1 VSLRRA
7 DVRFAL
13 PRPVKRALL
22 LGELPE
28 WREAL
33 QSVGIDV
40 DGEESRRHAD
50 LAVAPVSLARQ
61 AVASGV
67 DMLVVEGRGGRRRLI
82 ESGCAVARYLPL
94 PSLESPDL
102 LLPLEQANAARY
114 ALLEWK
120 WNGDAFRAVRN
131 QAAAGLIR
139 MRVFPELPT
148 LQTTGM
154 RNEASPFMLSAA
166 ESLGVPRQA
175 QWFQEPGQGD
185 PLTRGVFHVF
195 ASGEREPQLV
205 VKYARVRDCK
215 EPFVRDEH
223 GLRLAAAAGPTA
235 AHHTPRFF
243 GRFDVDG
250 FHASVESAAIG
261 RRLSTLLGGNRR
273 IDRETIDAVASWL
286 VRLAKETAEP
296 PAALEAERRRLADET
311 LPRWASIGA
320 PQDLVACLPSLP
332 AVLQHNDLGTW
343 NVVVGRRTFT
353 VLDWE
358 SARRHGLPLWD
369 LLYFLVDALPLL
381 EGARDLR
388 ERTDGALAALRG
400 DSPYSPLLFSWIRR
414 AVEASGTPPQAVGS
428 IATLCWL
435 HHGLSHRGR
444 AISVERVASE
454 VTIPPVERIAPLWLA
469 DPALGPG
476 WNRWRS

>member
-7 DVRFAL
+7 DVCFAL
-13 PRPVKRALL
+13 PRPVKRALV

-33 QSVGIDV
+33 QAVGVDV
-40 DGEESRRHAD
+40 DGEESRRRAD
-50 LAVAPVSLARQ
+50 LAVAPVALARQ
-61 AVASGV
+61 AVASGA
-67 DMLVVEGRGGRRRLI
+67 DMLVLEGRGARRRLV

-94 PSLESPDL
+94 PSLESPNL
-102 LLPLEQANAARY
+102 LLPLEQPTAARY

-120 WNGDAFRAVRN
+120 WSGDALRAVRN

-148 LQTTGM
+148 LQTTGV
-154 RNEASPFMLSAA
+154 RDEALPFVLSAA
-166 ESLGVPRQA
+166 ESLGVPQEA
-175 QWFQEPGQGD
+175 QWLQEPGQGD
-185 PLTRGVFHVF
+185 PLTRGVFHIF
-195 ASGEREPQLV
+195 ASGEREPHLV
-205 VKYARVRDCK
+205 VKYARVRGCK

-223 GLRLAAAAGPTA
+223 GLKLAAGAGRTA
-235 AHHTPRFF
+235 AHHAPRFF

-250 FHASVESAAIG
+250 FNASVESAAVG

-273 IDRETIDAVASWL
+273 IARETIEAVASWL
-286 VRLAKETAEP
+286 VRLGKETAEP
-296 PAALEAERRRLADET
+296 PAALEAERRRLAEET
-311 LPRWASIGA
+311 LPRWASTGA
-320 PQDLVACLPSLP
+320 PQDLVARLPALP

-343 NVVVGRRTFT
+343 NVVVGPRTFT

-369 LLYFLVDALPLL
+369 LLYFLADAVPLL
-381 EGARDLR
+381 DGARDLQ

-400 DSPYSPLLFSWIRR
+400 DSPHSPLLFSWIRR
-414 AVEASGTPPQAVGS
+414 AVKASATPAEAVGLL
-428 IATLCWL
+428 ATLCWL

-444 AISVERVASE
+444 ATTLERVASK
-454 VTIPPVERIAPLWLA
+454 VTIPPVERIAPVWLA

-476 WNRWRS
+476 WDRWRS